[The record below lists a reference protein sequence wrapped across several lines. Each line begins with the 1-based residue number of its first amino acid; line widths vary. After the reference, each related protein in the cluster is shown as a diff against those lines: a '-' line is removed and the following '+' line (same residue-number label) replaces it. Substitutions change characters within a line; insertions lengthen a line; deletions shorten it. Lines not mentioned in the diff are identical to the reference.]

1 MSFFPVFWKLL
12 IQFQKQFHL
21 WLSSPAVTNSL
32 SMHQHHNTTSGQGIT
47 SSAGGE
53 FTFLFTLSHHLLT
66 EKQILLSN
74 KWVTNMFPFRE
85 MTKLQYST
93 DYSRALNERGVG
105 GQLSPPL
112 VKLFANGMSKW
123 TGAIFGILDVL
134 LSMPKNSHTGQHK
147 CQKQESLSW
156 SRRQRGVT
164 NHPQTRKQTGY
175 DGPLNLL
182 TFNLQ
187 MSTLWIIM
195 LGCWST
201 NKKYLTVRVCVYWSN
216 SECVIRILKK
226 TDV

>member
-1 MSFFPVFWKLL
+1 M
-12 IQFQKQFHL
+12 
-21 WLSSPAVTNSL
+21 N
-32 SMHQHHNTTSGQGIT
+32 
-47 SSAGGE
+47 GGE
-53 FTFLFTLSHHLLT
+53 
-66 EKQILLSN
+66 
-74 KWVTNMFPFRE
+74 R
-85 MTKLQYST
+85 
-93 DYSRALNERGVG
+93 
-105 GQLSPPL
+105 LSPPL

-175 DGPLNLL
+175 DGSLNLL

-195 LGCWST
+195 LGCWTT
-201 NKKYLTVRVCVYWSN
+201 NKKYLTVRACVYWSN
-216 SECVIRILKK
+216 SVVCAIRILKK
-226 TDV
+226 TDVQGSDLRLSRDPYITFYCINFLSNVTKYQMHYFFHTGCCTQS